1 MFSEIWGWR
10 IRIGNLFSADY
21 TPVPF
26 QYMWKKVA
34 EAPEFASPYGAAYQ
48 SVLTNIRWIANDTTS
63 PFIRQLRK
71 AMDNENIRNDTLS
84 IRLNV
89 DIYQKN
95 FEKDNF
101 TTGRITGKMSPI
113 KDRKIRK
120 IIDCVNVTKRK
131 KRQRK
136 KQMLHEKTTTS
147 NKH

>member
-48 SVLTNIRWIANDTTS
+48 SVLTNIRWIENDTTS

-89 DIYQKN
+89 DLYQKN

-113 KDRKIRK
+113 KG
-120 IIDCVNVTKRK
+120 
-131 KRQRK
+131 
-136 KQMLHEKTTTS
+136 S
-147 NKH
+147 